1 MGTGC
6 ADEDQQWQRRTS
18 LETWPP
24 PPLLASYASH
34 LPCIITFCLWED
46 ILIILWGGCNSSC
59 DKGLPDSWTGK
70 RALCFCSSYLWP
82 SSFIGM
88 TFLQKRLQ
96 KLCLLQWISF
106 QCLFWIHVTVAPT
119 FLLTWS
125 APPVIFFLV
134 LPQTPAIE
142 NVSVALSW
150 ASLYLKSSLRITQW
164 NLSQFYSQLIRPVLL
179 S

>member
-1 MGTGC
+1 MGVCVHTPYRIRATNAVGTGC
-6 ADEDQQWQRRTS
+6 ADEDQQWQRWPS
-18 LETWPP
+18 LGTWPP

-70 RALCFCSSYLWP
+70 HALCFCSSYLWP

-88 TFLQKRLQ
+88 TFLQKWLQ

-106 QCLFWIHVTVAPT
+106 QCLFWIHCNLGSYLPAYMVCTP
-119 FLLTWS
+119 S
-125 APPVIFFLV
+125 YIF
-134 LPQTPAIE
+134 PC
-142 NVSVALSW
+142 
-150 ASLYLKSSLRITQW
+150 SSPDSSYRKC
-164 NLSQFYSQLIRPVLL
+164 
-179 S
+179 